1 MDVSEAKAYVG
12 ANVQQYTW
20 NGSNAQKWIVRYDR
34 EAGFVFESSLN
45 ANLVLETSSYDA
57 GNGVNIQLGTASGRG
72 NQRFCLERTTY
83 VPPMAADK
91 QAMQD
96 RIWGY
101 WSDTQWLIAVDRS
114 THKVGVFK
122 GSANN
127 WSLQYYWSCVTGAP
141 GTPTITGTYR
151 TTGFKRTVLSTD
163 SRARWCTQIWGEYF
177 FHTIL
182 ASDNELGKSL
192 SHGCLRMSYPSAQW
206 IYNNI
211 YSGTTVAIYN

>member
-1 MDVSEAKAYVG
+1 
-12 ANVQQYTW
+12 
-20 NGSNAQKWIVRYDR
+20 
-34 EAGFVFESSLN
+34 
-45 ANLVLETSSYDA
+45 
-57 GNGVNIQLGTASGRG
+57 
-72 NQRFCLERTTY
+72 
-83 VPPMAADK
+83 MAADK

-101 WSDTQWLIAVDRS
+101 GSGTQWLIAVDRS
-114 THKVGVFK
+114 TYKVGVFK

-163 SRARWCTQIWGEYF
+163 RRARWCTQIWGGYF

-211 YSGTTVAIYN
+211 YSGTTVTIYN